1 MPLLSNSG
9 SSTSTFFICVHCTSA
24 DDVYLE
30 LYRLVPVNFNTVV
43 WIMSMRRCHLQ
54 LYCIALQCFVLYCI
68 VFYSIVLYCST
79 LYCSTLYCIIKVT
92 PLAQR
97 AGTYVWW
104 TWHKVKQQKNRSR
117 HTQLHGIIA
126 HVWYIQLKSWRC
138 IGVVQIYVC
147 FTMFVVWTFIKFLT
161 DNVRSYNGR
170 HTSDMVKCSD
180 N

>member
-1 MPLLSNSG
+1 MRTLHKRWWCIFRALSLG
-9 SSTSTFFICVHCTSA
+9 SSQF
-24 DDVYLE
+24 
-30 LYRLVPVNFNTVV
+30 LYSSVIYEYAKVSSPVV
-43 WIMSMRRCHLQ
+43 
-54 LYCIALQCFVLYCI
+54 LYCIALHCNVFYCIVLQCFLLYCI
-68 VFYSIVLYCST
+68 ALFSIV

-92 PLAQR
+92 PSAQR

-170 HTSDMVKCSD
+170 HTGDMVKCND
-180 N
+180 NYRRNT